1 LDQFGIEAAAGEEGD
16 PLSATWVTF
25 GKYVSNS
32 VYVQY
37 SQSLG
42 SLYGDLYGDRQRFT
56 PRGLA
61 YPERQLSVEYRF
73 SDRLSVEGETG
84 TINGLEYFDFDLKF
98 RFGY

>member
-1 LDQFGIEAAAGEEGD
+1 MAPASCIAFIA
-16 PLSATWVTF
+16 STWVTF
-25 GKYVSNS
+25 GKYVHSN

-56 PRGLA
+56 PMDVA

-73 SDRLSVEGETG
+73 SNRLSIEGETG
-84 TINGLEYFDFDLKF
+84 TINGLEYFDLDVKF

>member
-1 LDQFGIEAAAGEEGD
+1 
-16 PLSATWVTF
+16 
-25 GKYVSNS
+25 

-56 PRGLA
+56 PRDVA

-73 SDRLSVEGETG
+73 SNRLSIEGETG
-84 TINGLEYFDFDLKF
+84 TINGLEYFDLDVKF